1 MNDLIDRAAILE
13 VIDKKLN
20 AEQWYPE
27 DPIINQ
33 GLRIARKCIEQAQ
46 TVKSVSED
54 EMKAE
59 IAYLEKRH
67 REECSMLA
75 AERDSWKARYD
86 EILNY
91 LSQQVQE
98 KKIELVLSEAQ
109 SKQVAK
115 MLDISL

>member
-1 MNDLIDRAAILE
+1 MADLIDRSAILE
-13 VIDKKLN
+13 EIEEKLN

-27 DPIINQ
+27 DPIINK
-33 GLRIARKCIEQAQ
+33 GLRIARKCIEQAK
-46 TVKSVSED
+46 TVKSVPEYD
-54 EMKAE
+54 MKAE
-59 IAYLEKRH
+59 ITYLEKRH
-67 REECSMLA
+67 REECSALI

-109 SKQVAK
+109 SKQVAN
-115 MLDISL
+115 MLGIS

>member
-1 MNDLIDRAAILE
+1 MNDLIYRAAILE
-13 VIDKKLN
+13 EIDEKLN

-33 GLRIARKCIEQAQ
+33 GLRIARKCIKQAKA
-46 TVKSVSED
+46 VKSVSED

-67 REECSMLA
+67 RDECSILA

-98 KKIELVLSEAQ
+98 KKIELVFSESQ
-109 SKQVAK
+109 SKQIEN
-115 MLDISL
+115 MLGIN